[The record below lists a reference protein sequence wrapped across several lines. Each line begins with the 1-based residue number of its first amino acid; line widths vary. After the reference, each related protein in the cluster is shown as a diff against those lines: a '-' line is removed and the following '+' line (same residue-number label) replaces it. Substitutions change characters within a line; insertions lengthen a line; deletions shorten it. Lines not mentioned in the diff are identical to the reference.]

1 MLKSCKF
8 RRNLGGQPKEGVVHG
23 PNPCIHYRS
32 LPMPKT
38 PSRPPKIPEAPRPPG
53 PKTPL
58 PGRPFQ
64 LVLFSPLPMI
74 DEHVKPPPPILPKSG
89 AGTVLGFFIVFF
101 GFVITLDPGLSGV
114 GIVIDFFY

>member
-1 MLKSCKF
+1 
-8 RRNLGGQPKEGVVHG
+8 
-23 PNPCIHYRS
+23 
-32 LPMPKT
+32 
-38 PSRPPKIPEAPRPPG
+38 
-53 PKTPL
+53 
-58 PGRPFQ
+58 
-64 LVLFSPLPMI
+64 MI